1 MLIQYS
7 VILVTLNEQAHMLN
21 IQIESFSMI
30 ISMAED
36 IECSLHSI
44 NQRVQV
50 KENRI
55 EMVKAMRNIVEFHS
69 KAIQLS
75 QISSQIFYSPI
86 D

>member
-75 QISSQIFYSPI
+75 
-86 D
+86 